1 MLCAHL
7 GDLRPP
13 GNRRTV
19 REHPKWFR
27 KQTRLEVCVSH
38 LQNFQFI
45 IHRVCEPVSIP
56 LLPHTVHKL
65 ADGVAERKD
74 NRLLPVDDGPTE
86 LHLNAII
93 LSDERVIEC
102 LFDEDGSELTVRHR
116 PILAILWILM
126 TSM

>member
-1 MLCAHL
+1 
-7 GDLRPP
+7 
-13 GNRRTV
+13 
-19 REHPKWFR
+19 
-27 KQTRLEVCVSH
+27 
-38 LQNFQFI
+38 
-45 IHRVCEPVSIP
+45 
-56 LLPHTVHKL
+56 VHKL